1 MSAAEQKPLVN
12 VVVDG
17 KPTAVPAGTNLIEA
31 AKTVGVHIPHYCYHP
46 GLSIAANCR
55 MCLVEVSTAP
65 PGKLVPGCQI
75 PVAEGQKI
83 TTDSP
88 RVKEQQRAVEEFL
101 LLHHP
106 VDCAICDQAGECTLQ
121 DYFQEYDYRP
131 TRFDTKKWMKNKRKD
146 LGPTIYLDQERCIMC
161 TRCVRF
167 MREVAEDPV
176 LGVFGR
182 GTTEVIDTFPGKVLD
197 NNYSGNIVDLCP
209 VGALLNKD
217 NRFRARAYFLTATP
231 SVCTGCSRGCNT
243 FLDHFQGVPYRYR
256 PRENMEVNEHWMC
269 DHGRLSY
276 HQLYDDRMLE
286 AAMGGK
292 PAKAGDALLAAAKAL
307 RDASAKAVVVSPV
320 LSLEDAMA
328 VMLLAKEGLG
338 LDEVFVSG
346 RGDGAADFKLLREDR
361 NPNRKGIELAAQGF
375 GLKLRP
381 FAELTKSKPTA
392 VLLAG
397 VDVPLDEDSF
407 ASWVA
412 NVDTVVALAAN
423 QTPVSA
429 SAKIVLPL
437 ATHAESE
444 GTFVNFDGRAQ
455 RFLRAFGANGAV
467 KAGWQWATE
476 ILAELGFSYRF
487 GGAFEV
493 FDELAKR
500 LPAGALGDF
509 DWVKAAPRAVVKG
522 VTPLP
527 GGTVDG
533 RPPGFRELIPL
544 RTPATPVVELGG
556 GSFPRLPSG
565 HPAT

>member
-1 MSAAEQKPLVN
+1 VSDEKKPVQMVN

-17 KPTAVPAGTNLIEA
+17 KPTSVPAGTNLIEA
-31 AKTVGVHIPHYCYHP
+31 AATVGVDIPHYCYHK

-55 MCLVEVSTAP
+55 MCMVEVSTAP

-106 VDCAICDQAGECTLQ
+106 VDCAICDQAGECRLQ

-131 TRFDTKKWMKNKRKD
+131 SRLESAKWMKNKRKD
-146 LGPTIYLDQERCIMC
+146 LGPVIVLDQERCIMC

-167 MREVAEDPV
+167 MAEVAKDPV

-182 GTTEVIDTFPGKVLD
+182 GTREVVDTFPGKVLD

-231 SVCTGCSRGCNT
+231 SLCTGCSRGCNT

-256 PRENMEVNEHWMC
+256 PRENQDVNQSWMC

-276 HQLYDDRMLE
+276 HQLYDDRVLQ
-286 AAMGGK
+286 ATTGGA
-292 PAKAGDALLAAAKAL
+292 PADAAAAAQAAATAL
-307 RDASAKAVVVSPV
+307 QSAGKGAAIVVSPV
-320 LSLEDAMA
+320 LSLEDALA
-328 VMLLAKEGLG
+328 VVLLAKEGLKAT
-338 LDEVFVSG
+338 EIYVSG
-346 RGDGAADFKLLREDR
+346 RGPGEADFFLLREDR
-361 NPNRKGIELAAQGF
+361 NPNRKGVELAAQAF
-375 GLKLRP
+375 GLTVKP
-381 FAELTKSKPTA
+381 FAELTKGKPKA

-397 VDVPLDEDSF
+397 VDVPTEGQAF
-407 ASWVA
+407 ASWLSGVE
-412 NVDTVVALAAN
+412 TVVALAAN
-423 QTPVSA
+423 GGAVTA
-429 SAKIVLPL
+429 AAKIVLPL
-437 ATHAESE
+437 ATHAEGE
-444 GTFVNFDGRAQ
+444 GTFVNFEGRAQ
-455 RFLRAFGANGAV
+455 RFMPAYAAKGAV
-467 KAGWQWATE
+467 QPAWRWAATMLGHLGLEYRFASAGE
-476 ILAELGFSYRF
+476 VFAELS
-487 GGAFEV
+487 
-493 FDELAKR
+493 KR

-509 DWVKAAPRAVVKG
+509 DWKKAPRTVVKG
-522 VTPLP
+522 VTPLT

-533 RPPGFRELIPL
+533 RPPGWRELIPL
-544 RTPATPVVELGG
+544 RASSA
-556 GSFPRLPSG
+556 GSD
-565 HPAT
+565 A